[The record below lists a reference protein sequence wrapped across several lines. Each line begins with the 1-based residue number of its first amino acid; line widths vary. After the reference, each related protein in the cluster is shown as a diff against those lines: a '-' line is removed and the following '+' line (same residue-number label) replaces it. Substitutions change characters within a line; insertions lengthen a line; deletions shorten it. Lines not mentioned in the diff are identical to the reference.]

1 MNNLDKAA
9 ELILPYIGDC
19 AECDR
24 IGDACLDC
32 VREAKDAA
40 KDVAEA
46 GLLAP
51 DLPTPTKIEDDECC
65 WDKTHTHLAYDYQT
79 GAEKKIKVP
88 GGVTVIQDENAEVW
102 LDVDYGIHSLALGE
116 ARSLGLALLA
126 AAQYAEGN
134 NE

>member
-1 MNNLDKAA
+1 MSKQDQAARVIRTWQRRHKNAMDDNPDWAAQNLAID
-9 ELILPYIGDC
+9 LHN
-19 AECDR
+19 
-24 IGDACLDC
+24 
-32 VREAKDAA
+32 
-40 KDVAEA
+40 A
-46 GLLAP
+46 GLITP

-102 LDVDYGIHSLALGE
+102 LDVDYGIHSLTPGE

-126 AAQYAEGN
+126 AANLAE
-134 NE
+134 EA

>member
-1 MNNLDKAA
+1 MNSIDKAVQVIYDEVNQTWERGEILTTAGEA
-9 ELILPYIGDC
+9 ERLANALAD
-19 AECDR
+19 
-24 IGDACLDC
+24 
-32 VREAKDAA
+32 
-40 KDVAEA
+40 A

-102 LDVDYGIHSLALGE
+102 LDVDYGIHSLALDE

-126 AAQYAEGN
+126 AAQYAE
-134 NE
+134 EA

>member
-1 MNNLDKAA
+1 MNNYDRAVQAIYDEANQMWERGEILTAA
-9 ELILPYIGDC
+9 GE
-19 AECDR
+19 AERLANALAD
-24 IGDACLDC
+24 
-32 VREAKDAA
+32 
-40 KDVAEA
+40 A

-102 LDVDYGIHSLALGE
+102 LDVDYGIHSLALDE

-126 AAQYAEGN
+126 ASTYKEEA
-134 NE
+134 

>member
-1 MNNLDKAA
+1 MNSIDKAVQVIYDEVNQTWERGEILTTAGEA
-9 ELILPYIGDC
+9 ERLANALAD
-19 AECDR
+19 
-24 IGDACLDC
+24 
-32 VREAKDAA
+32 
-40 KDVAEA
+40 A

-102 LDVDYGIHSLALGE
+102 LDVDYGIHSLALDE

-126 AAQYAEGN
+126 AANHQEEA
-134 NE
+134 

>member
-40 KDVAEA
+40 KDIAEA

-51 DLPTPTKIEDDECC
+51 ELPTPTNFYEHAYI
-65 WDKTHTHLAYDYQT
+65 WNKTHKCLAYDYQT
-79 GAEKKIKVP
+79 GEEKKIKVP
-88 GGVTVIQDENAEVW
+88 GGVTAFQDENAAVW
-102 LDVDYGIHSLALGE
+102 LDIDYGIHSLTPND

-126 AAQYAEGN
+126 AANYAE
-134 NE
+134 EA

>member
-1 MNNLDKAA
+1 MNNIDKAVQVIYDEVNQTWERGEILTVAGEA
-9 ELILPYIGDC
+9 E
-19 AECDR
+19 R
-24 IGDACLDC
+24 
-32 VREAKDAA
+32 
-40 KDVAEA
+40 VANALADA

-102 LDVDYGIHSLALGE
+102 LDVDYGIHSLALDE

-126 AAQYAEGN
+126 ASTYKEEA
-134 NE
+134 

>member
-1 MNNLDKAA
+1 MTTIDQAA
-9 ELILPYIGDC
+9 EVIRTWQRRHKTELDNNPDWAAQNLAGD
-19 AECDR
+19 
-24 IGDACLDC
+24 LHN
-32 VREAKDAA
+32 
-40 KDVAEA
+40 A
-46 GLLAP
+46 GLIAP

-102 LDVDYGIHSLALGE
+102 LDVDYGIHSLALDE

-126 AAQYAEGN
+126 AAQYAE
-134 NE
+134 EEA

>member
-1 MNNLDKAA
+1 MTNYDRAVQVIYDEANQMWERGEILTAA
-9 ELILPYIGDC
+9 GE
-19 AECDR
+19 AERLANALAD
-24 IGDACLDC
+24 
-32 VREAKDAA
+32 
-40 KDVAEA
+40 A

-88 GGVTVIQDENAEVW
+88 GGVTVIQDEDAEAW
-102 LDVDYGIHSLALGE
+102 LDVDYGIHSLALDE

-126 AAQYAEGN
+126 AANHAE
-134 NE
+134 EA